1 MVIKN
6 AKFVTSVADAKS
18 LYNTETSEI
27 AIAGKSNVGKS
38 SLINLLSKKDVENV
52 RNLKK

>member
-27 AIAGKSNVGKS
+27 QPVKWDKGKKN
-38 SLINLLSKKDVENV
+38 
-52 RNLKK
+52 